1 MGKAYSL
8 GLFGDRGESVMVG
21 IGRWDELSS
30 SEGFPLAILLF
41 LGFQVWSL
49 IIFGYSVFGGLK
61 YFYTVFLTTW
71 DYWWIRV
78 IDQTK

>member
-1 MGKAYSL
+1 MGKAYSF

-30 SEGFPLAILLF
+30 SEGFPSAILLF

-49 IIFGYSVFGGLK
+49 TIFGYFVLGALK
-61 YFYTVFLTTW
+61 YFDTVLGIT
-71 DYWWIRV
+71 
-78 IDQTK
+78 

>member
-1 MGKAYSL
+1 MGKAYSF

-30 SEGFPLAILLF
+30 EGFPSTILLF

-49 IIFGYSVFGGLK
+49 TISGYFVLGALK
-61 YFYTVFLTTW
+61 YFDTVILTT
-71 DYWWIRV
+71 
-78 IDQTK
+78 